1 MFRSSRFT
9 LSVLAAVLFANV
21 LATMP
26 VHAENATCQPVTN
39 AMMKLANTSYND
51 SITFDGKPG
60 GDEIYTTTAIYRGL
74 AGHWGKIPTTPQERI
89 DANRAVGASL
99 SNCHQIR
106 EEVVDGQS
114 ATVYAAQSH
123 TASPPS
129 SGDMQIWIG
138 KSRGL
143 PLKVESDVQ
152 MFGKKSH
159 TSQRYDYTNV
169 RAPAGVK

>member
-21 LATMP
+21 LATRP
-26 VHAENATCQPVTN
+26 VSAEDASCQPVVS
-39 AMMKLANTSYND
+39 AMMKLANTSYHA

-74 AGHWGKIPTTPQERI
+74 AGHWGKIPASPQERI

-106 EEVVDGQS
+106 KEVVDGQS
-114 ATVYAAQSH
+114 ATVYAAQTH

-129 SGDMQIWIG
+129 SGDIQMWIG
-138 KSRGL
+138 QSRGL
-143 PLKVESDVQ
+143 PLKVESNVQ

-159 TSQRYDYTNV
+159 TSQRYDYNNV
-169 RAPAGVK
+169 QPPAGVK